1 MVNPPLTE
9 LGHTQADRLA
19 KALVDEAFDELYVSP
34 LVRARQTAAPV
45 WDVLGRPE
53 VVEDWLE
60 EIRDPEW
67 HGAPAERSAKAYRE
81 LRQRPAVGLW
91 DGLDGGE
98 RMTDFVDRVRAGAA
112 QFLATHGIRPAPGEL
127 PVWHVDEPGRRI
139 GFIAHAG
146 TNSVLVCHLLGLSPT
161 PWEWDRLVM
170 RHASISRL
178 VALPVGDGHVFSLS
192 SLSDV
197 EHLERDQRTV

>member
-67 HGAPAERSAKAYRE
+67 HGSSGR
-81 LRQRPAVGLW
+81 AVGQ
-91 DGLDGGE
+91 GVPRAAPTAGG
-98 RMTDFVDRVRAGAA
+98 
-112 QFLATHGIRPAPGEL
+112 
-127 PVWHVDEPGRRI
+127 
-139 GFIAHAG
+139 
-146 TNSVLVCHLLGLSPT
+146 
-161 PWEWDRLVM
+161 
-170 RHASISRL
+170 
-178 VALPVGDGHVFSLS
+178 
-192 SLSDV
+192 
-197 EHLERDQRTV
+197 RTVGRPRRAASG